1 MANTA
6 LLNAAKVVIGDL
18 DTSVLCAG
26 EILGLQSGTLVNP
39 GVSFFGGTPQGGV
52 ARAAVMIG
60 PPVAVPGL
68 GALPA
73 SLEVTAMSNFLGNS
87 NIFGIATNNGLSIN
101 NGASIGN
108 GANIQLGV
116 DTTLGFITDIGY
128 TTEVGGHIEAI
139 PSAFTA
145 VPFNPNSA
153 ILHDFYGV
161 FRVNG
166 APVLVS
172 DIKLKKNI
180 EPLKNCLDKVLQL
193 QGVEYDRI
201 DYEGH
206 ELGLVAQEV
215 EKIIP
220 QVIHNGEHKSIA
232 YTSLIPVLI
241 EAIKEQQQQIEDLKR
256 SVQELSTPCP
266 KCSGLCY
273 DV

>member
-1 MANTA
+1 MAFITS
-6 LLNAAKVVIGDL
+6 VETHSCVIGDCPSIPL
-18 DTSVLCAG
+18 AG
-26 EILGLQSGTLVNP
+26 MEIWPSMDPTKPFALQTIGINNFTGITNQLGLYYRTGSE
-39 GVSFFGGTPQGGV
+39 
-52 ARAAVMIG
+52 
-60 PPVAVPGL
+60 L
-68 GALPA
+68 G
-73 SLEVTAMSNFLGNS
+73 
-87 NIFGIATNNGLSIN
+87 I
-101 NGASIGN
+101 
-108 GANIQLGV
+108 GANFQFGV
-116 DTTLGFITDIGY
+116 DTTLGFITDIGF

-180 EPLKNCLDKVLQL
+180 EPLTHCLDKILQL

-206 ELGLVAQEV
+206 ELGLIAQEV
-215 EKIIP
+215 EQIIP
-220 QVIHNGEHKSIA
+220 SVVHTAEHKSIA

>member
-1 MANTA
+1 MAYVNTVDTESIQA
-6 LLNAAKVVIGDL
+6 GLAAIPSIATVDL
-18 DTSVLCAG
+18 WPSLDPTKPFTLQTTG
-26 EILGLQSGTLVNP
+26 INNFTGITNQLGLYYRTGSE
-39 GVSFFGGTPQGGV
+39 
-52 ARAAVMIG
+52 
-60 PPVAVPGL
+60 L
-68 GALPA
+68 G
-73 SLEVTAMSNFLGNS
+73 F
-87 NIFGIATNNGLSIN
+87 
-101 NGASIGN
+101 
-108 GANIQLGV
+108 GANFQFGV

-139 PSAFTA
+139 PSAFMA

-153 ILHDFYGV
+153 VLHDFYGL

-166 APVLVS
+166 APVLTS
-172 DIKLKKNI
+172 DVKLKKNI

-220 QVIHNGEHKSIA
+220 QVIHNGEYKSIA

-241 EAIKEQQQQIEDLKR
+241 EAIKEQQQQIENINETVK
-256 SVQELSTPCP
+256 QLSTPCP

>member
-1 MANTA
+1 MAYINTVQSESCQVGDA
-6 LLNAAKVVIGDL
+6 LLPPTAAFEVWQSLDPTKAFALQSFGVNNLIGM
-18 DTSVLCAG
+18 TNQ
-26 EILGLQSGTLVNP
+26 LGLYY
-39 GVSFFGGTPQGGV
+39 
-52 ARAAVMIG
+52 RA
-60 PPVAVPGL
+60 GL
-68 GALPA
+68 
-73 SLEVTAMSNFLGNS
+73 ELGM
-87 NIFGIATNNGLSIN
+87 
-101 NGASIGN
+101 
-108 GANIQLGV
+108 GANVQFGV
-116 DTTLGFITDIGY
+116 DTTLGFITDIGF

-180 EPLKNCLDKVLQL
+180 EPLTHCLDKILQL

-206 ELGLVAQEV
+206 ELGLIAQEV
-215 EKIIP
+215 E
-220 QVIHNGEHKSIA
+220 QVIPSVVHTAEHKSIA

-266 KCSGLCY
+266 QMLWT
-273 DV
+273 VL

>member
-1 MANTA
+1 MAYINTVQSESFQVGDA
-6 LLNAAKVVIGDL
+6 LLPPTAALEVWQSL
-18 DTSVLCAG
+18 DPTKAFALQSFGVNNLTG
-26 EILGLQSGTLVNP
+26 MTNQLGLYY
-39 GVSFFGGTPQGGV
+39 
-52 ARAAVMIG
+52 RA
-60 PPVAVPGL
+60 GL
-68 GALPA
+68 
-73 SLEVTAMSNFLGNS
+73 ELGM
-87 NIFGIATNNGLSIN
+87 
-101 NGASIGN
+101 
-108 GANIQLGV
+108 GANIQFGV

-145 VPFNPNSA
+145 VPYNPNSS
-153 ILHDFYGV
+153 ILHDYYGL
-161 FRVNG
+161 FKVNG
-166 APVLVS
+166 QFVLTS
-172 DIKLKKNI
+172 DVRLKKNI

-215 EKIIP
+215 ENIIP
-220 QVIHNGEHKSIA
+220 QVVINSGGAYNYKSIA

-241 EAIKEQQQQIEDLKR
+241 EAIKEQQHQIEDLKCA
-256 SVQELSTPCP
+256 VKKLSTPCP

>member
-1 MANTA
+1 MTKIPYVES
-6 LLNAAKVVIGDL
+6 AKVLIGDV
-18 DTSVLCAG
+18 DTSVATVG
-26 EILGLQSGTLVNP
+26 SAFGLVSGTLVNS

-241 EAIKEQQQQIEDLKR
+241 EAIKEQQYQIEDLKR
-256 SVQELSTPCP
+256 SIQELSTPCP

>member
-1 MANTA
+1 MAYINYIETEGIQA
-6 LLNAAKVVIGDL
+6 GLAATPPLGTFDVWQSL
-18 DTSVLCAG
+18 DPTKPFAFQSYGINNLVGLTNQ
-26 EILGLQSGTLVNP
+26 LGLYY
-39 GVSFFGGTPQGGV
+39 
-52 ARAAVMIG
+52 RE
-60 PPVAVPGL
+60 GL
-68 GALPA
+68 
-73 SLEVTAMSNFLGNS
+73 ELG
-87 NIFGIATNNGLSIN
+87 I
-101 NGASIGN
+101 
-108 GANIQLGV
+108 GANVQFGV
-116 DTTLGFITDIGY
+116 DTTLGFITDIGF

-139 PSAFTA
+139 PSSFMA

-166 APVLVS
+166 SPVLVAS

-180 EPLKNCLDKVLQL
+180 EPLTHCLDKVLQL

-201 DYEGH
+201 DCEAH
-206 ELGLVAQEV
+206 ELGLIAQEV
-215 EKIIP
+215 E
-220 QVIHNGEHKSIA
+220 QVIPSVVHTAEHKSIA

-241 EAIKEQQQQIEDLKR
+241 EAIKEQQQQIEDLKW